1 MAILT
6 INLRHSKQFRAKIH
20 NGFWIWKILLLLG
33 LLATV
38 LFTIDGQQDG
48 DTSDFITY
56 WKWIALGFGS
66 LFIVWQTI
74 VLVKFSYTWSST
86 WYRAAIES
94 NSKASSFCWKF
105 GLWAIG
111 LLFVAFAILANY
123 LMVMI
128 FSNNP
133 SNVRDGTD
141 RQTNC
146 EINYWF
152 IISTAA
158 GSGLILF
165 LSLVPCQT
173 RGYEYRTA
181 TTGIL
186 RAGIII
192 AQITYATFATVNSQM
207 PVDGSFSNGTDCTER
222 CFYIP
227 EYLKDIVGDI
237 SVSDISTSELI
248 DELNAPCN
256 FGSTNDNTTT
266 IQVIHTDD
274 HFRRFFRVDMTLLFQ
289 MQFFL
294 KM

>member
-1 MAILT
+1 MAIIT

-20 NGFWIWKILLLLG
+20 NGFWMWKILLLLG

-48 DTSDFITY
+48 ATSDFITY

-111 LLFVAFAILANY
+111 LLFVVFAILANY

-128 FSNNP
+128 FTNNP
-133 SNVRDGTD
+133 SNVRDETD

-207 PVDGSFSNGTDCTER
+207 PVDGSFSNGTTCTER

-227 EYLKDIVGDI
+227 DYLKDIVGGI
-237 SVSDISTSELI
+237 NVSDISTSDLI

-266 IQVIHTDD
+266 IQVIDAFTYEKW
-274 HFRRFFRVDMTLLFQ
+274 FSEA
-289 MQFFL
+289 L
-294 KM
+294 KVI